1 MAKKIKQSIIQIPA
15 LVDNQ
20 PKIYDAWNNP
30 KYKLLVAS
38 CGRQVGKTTTACY
51 MAIKSCFILPKNV
64 KNVKIGYFMPSHSQ
78 CKITFEKI
86 LEMLGEYS
94 GVSANKSSLR
104 LTFPNGSYIQ
114 FKTTAN
120 ENFRGFKC
128 DYIFLDEAA
137 YIPDS
142 IYEKITACNI
152 VSRSAGI
159 GKTFVLSTPRNK
171 NWFYNLFTEQS
182 STKFTIKFT
191 SYETRFIEHEVLDEY
206 KKTMSKDMFANEYL
220 GEFITGNSKFFDIE
234 RAITINTNT
243 ASKDGRYAAI
253 DWGMENDYT
262 VLTIINN
269 KKEVCFYKKWR
280 QIDWQ
285 VLIQEIAKTLML
297 YGNPICYSESN
308 GIGDMPTKELQKIYP
323 KTKKFVTTAANK
335 KDILTKLS
343 MDLLKVG
350 TKDLLK
356 VPNDIEYLKE
366 FDNVGFKY
374 ENDAM
379 KFFNID
385 NKIHD
390 DCVMSLAIAN
400 FNFTHFSTY

>member
-1 MAKKIKQSIIQIPA
+1 MAKNQKQTVIQLPA

-20 PKIYDAWNNP
+20 PKIYDAWRNP
-30 KYKLLVAS
+30 NYKILVAS

-51 MAIKSCFILPKNV
+51 IAIKSCFILPKNV
-64 KNVKIGYFMPSHSQ
+64 KSIKIGYFMPSYSQ
-78 CKITFEKI
+78 CKSTFEKI
-86 LEMLGEYS
+86 LEMLGDYK
-94 GVSANKSSLR
+94 GVQANKSELR
-104 LTFPNGSYIQ
+104 ITFPNESYII
-114 FKTTAN
+114 FKTTSN

-137 YIPDS
+137 YIPES

-171 NWFYNLFTEQS
+171 NWFYYLFNEVNDK
-182 STKFTIKFT
+182 KFTIKFT

-206 KKTMSKDMFANEYL
+206 KKSMSKDMFANEYL
-220 GEFITGNSKFFDIE
+220 GEFLSGNSKFFDAD
-234 RAITINTNT
+234 RFTTINTDKV
-243 ASKDGRYAAI
+243 SKDGRYAAV

-262 VLTIINN
+262 VLTILNS

-280 QIDWQ
+280 QTDWQ
-285 VLIQEIAKTLML
+285 VLIQEIAKTLL
-297 YGNPICYSESN
+297 LHGSPICYSESN
-308 GIGDMPTKELQKIYP
+308 GIGDMPTKELKKLYV
-323 KTKKFVTTAANK
+323 KTNKFVTTATNK
-335 KDILTKLS
+335 KDVLTKLS
-343 MDLLKVG
+343 MDLLKTD
-350 TKDLLK
+350 TKDLVK

-374 ENDAM
+374 ENDFV

-400 FNFTHFSTY
+400 FHFTHFTSY